1 MAKRVSDNLWDMAEK
16 LGSVLYDRGSS
27 RYYVQIFCAWPGEKK
42 RKRHR
47 IYADTEGEAKK
58 VLRRIQGEIAHGS
71 QLHNVLIKYVKDQSR
86 NAFIK
91 KWHEFCD
98 EKAEAVEAEVL
109 DPRRVKELR
118 RYEDRD
124 YLSKFAKTPLHA
136 ISENTLVAWIRWMR
150 KKKTKPKDEGEKPKR
165 RVGEKT
171 IKNVLYDI
179 GHFLKWLERQGDII
193 EAPDLPSDE
202 IREVEYLPEVP
213 EADVVALVMS
223 HIPEDMRGIFLIRSR
238 MGFRPMEARRLNVAD
253 LRYGSRDDLLDAHI
267 ALPPRSAK
275 KKKKARKLQLHP
287 EVASWLIEHAD
298 LDRFGADPLFTNP
311 NAYNDEGRWK
321 ESSERRVLV
330 KAYRDAGV
338 MHIKPNEMGRHF
350 FGTHAVNDPG
360 ADIYPV
366 QAWLGHTDPKTT
378 ERYAQMRPIPIA
390 RILDPKGESA
400 SEVPQTKKQPRK

>member
-47 IYADTEGEAKK
+47 IYADTEAEAKK
-58 VLRRIQGEIAHGS
+58 VLRRIQGEIAHGA

-98 EKAEAVEAEVL
+98 GKAEDVAAGVL

-124 YLSKFAKTPLHA
+124 YLSKFSETPLHA
-136 ISENTLVAWIRWMR
+136 IEHKTLVAWIRWMR
-150 KKKTKPKDEGEKPKR
+150 KKTDDNRER
-165 RVGEKT
+165 RIGEKT

-179 GHFLKWLERQGDII
+179 GHFLKWLERQGDIV

-202 IREVEYLPEVP
+202 IKEIEYVPDIP
-213 EADVVALVMS
+213 EADIVELVMS
-223 HIPEDMRGIFLIRSR
+223 QIPEAMRGIFLIRSR

-253 LRYGSRDDLLDAHI
+253 LRIRNEDDLLDAYI
-267 ALPPRSAK
+267 SLPSVSAK
-275 KKKKARKLQLHP
+275 KKKPRKLQLHP
-287 EVASWLIEHAD
+287 EVASWLVEHHD
-298 LDRFGADPLFTNP
+298 GSRFGAEPLFKNP

-321 ESSERRVLV
+321 EGSERRVLV

-350 FGTHAVNDPG
+350 FGTHAVNDLG

-378 ERYAQMRPIPIA
+378 ERYARMRFIPIA
-390 RILDPKGESA
+390 RIFDPKAKGA
-400 SEVPQTKKQPRK
+400 SEVPQAKKQPRQ

>member
-1 MAKRVSDNLWDMAEK
+1 MAKQVSDNLWDMAEK

-47 IYADTEGEAKK
+47 IYADSEGEAKK
-58 VLRRIQGEIAHGS
+58 VLRRIQGEIAHGA
-71 QLHNVLIKYVKDQSR
+71 QLHNVLIKYVKDGSR

-98 EKAEAVEAEVL
+98 GKAEDVDAGVL
-109 DPRRVKELR
+109 DARRVKELR

-124 YLSKFAKTPLHA
+124 YLSKFSETPLHA
-136 ISENTLVAWIRWMR
+136 IDHKTLVAWIRWMR
-150 KKKTKPKDEGEKPKR
+150 KKKTEKKEGEEPKR
-165 RVGEKT
+165 RIGEKT

-202 IREVEYLPEVP
+202 IKEIEYMPEIP
-213 EADVVALVMS
+213 EADVVELVLS
-223 HIPEDMRGIFLIRSR
+223 HIPDEMEGIFLIRSR
-238 MGFRPMEARRLNVAD
+238 MGFRPSESRRLNVAD
-253 LRYGSRDDLLDAHI
+253 LRHGSREDLLDAYI

-275 KKKKARKLQLHP
+275 KRKARKLQLHP
-287 EVASWLIEHAD
+287 EVASWLIEHGG
-298 LDRFGADPLFTNP
+298 LNRFGAEPLFTNP
-311 NAYNDEGRWK
+311 NAHNDEGRWK
-321 ESSERRVLV
+321 EGSERRVLV
-330 KAYRDAGV
+330 KAYKAAGIA
-338 MHIKPNEMGRHF
+338 HIKPNEMGRHF
-350 FGTHAVNDPG
+350 FGTHAVNDLG

-390 RILDPKGESA
+390 RIFNPKAKGA
-400 SEVPQTKKQPRK
+400 S

>member
-1 MAKRVSDNLWDMAEK
+1 MASLEPDKLWDMAEK
-16 LGSVLYDRGSS
+16 QGSVLYDRGTS

-47 IYADTEGEAKK
+47 IYADTEREASKI
-58 VLRRIQGEIAHGS
+58 LRRIQSDIAHGA
-71 QLHNVLIKYVKDQSR
+71 QLHSVLIKYVKDRSR
-86 NAFIK
+86 NAFIR

-98 EKAEAVEAEVL
+98 EKAEAVDAGVL

-124 YLSKFAKTPLHA
+124 YLSKFSESPLHA
-136 ISENTLVAWIRWMR
+136 IDQKTLVAWIRWMR
-150 KKKTKPKDEGEKPKR
+150 KKTDDKGNR

-179 GHFLKWLERQGDII
+179 GHFLKWLERQGDIV

-202 IREVEYLPEVP
+202 IKLTDYDPQVP
-213 EADVVALVMS
+213 EADVVELVMS
-223 HIPEDMRGIFLIRSR
+223 HIPEEKRGIFLLRSR
-238 MGFRPMEARRLNVAD
+238 MGFRPIEARRLNVAD
-253 LRYGSRDDLLDAHI
+253 LRVRSREDLLDAYI
-267 ALPPRSAK
+267 SLPPRSA

-287 EVASWLIEHAD
+287 EVASWLIEHGD
-298 LDRFGADPLFTNP
+298 LKRFGAEPLFTNP
-311 NAYNDEGRWK
+311 NAQNDEGRWK

-330 KAYRDAGV
+330 KAYKAAGIS
-338 MHIKPNEMGRHF
+338 HIKPNEMGRHF
-350 FGTHAVNDPG
+350 FGTYAVHDLE

-366 QAWLGHTDPKTT
+366 QSWLGHTDPKTT
-378 ERYAQMRPIPIA
+378 ERYAKMRPIPIA
-390 RILDPKGESA
+390 RILGPKAKTA